1 LRSASSSGV
10 NFERSAGDIPFQ
22 RIVVAECASV
32 EAAKTFYHSPEYQEA
47 RTHRL
52 GAADFH
58 MAIVEGAS

>member
-32 EAAKTFYHSPEYQEA
+32 EAAKHFY
-47 RTHRL
+47 
-52 GAADFH
+52 H
-58 MAIVEGAS
+58 MAIVKGAS